1 MVLSYWP
8 SGLKSVIYL
17 PVNAILGLRLKQ
29 MIRMHRICDTVKHLV
44 VSAIRCSGLQ
54 CNTLQIKTGLIVFFL
69 IFRKIVK
76 HGFYE
81 FCWGIT
87 VFQCSAVNGN
97 LIHK

>member
-54 CNTLQIKTGLIVFFL
+54 HITNQNRSYSFFL

-76 HGFYE
+76 HGFYQ